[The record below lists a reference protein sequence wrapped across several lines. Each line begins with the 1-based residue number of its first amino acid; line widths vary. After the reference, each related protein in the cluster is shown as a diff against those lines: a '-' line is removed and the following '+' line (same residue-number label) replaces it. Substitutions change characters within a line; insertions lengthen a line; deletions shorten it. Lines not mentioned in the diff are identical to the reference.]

1 MFVWENLL
9 LLGGMRFWGVTK
21 LKLGGLEA
29 VVFVGQESRE
39 LTSQKVP
46 GEGTSQ
52 FPLFSV
58 ANVHHAVL

>member
-9 LLGGMRFWGVTK
+9 LLGEMRFWGVTK
-21 LKLGGLEA
+21 LKLGKPEA

-39 LTSQKVP
+39 LTSRKVH
-46 GEGTSQ
+46 GEGMSQ